1 MAAKLGTTRTSRL
14 TPVDG
19 DFQQQYLAAEKAYG
33 AGNYEAAQ
41 SICERLLG
49 QLELQQKGPEQEA
62 MLAWQAF
69 VALLMGH
76 VQLYGMN
83 DIQQAQHHYNLVLD
97 SQPQETLKELAEQGL
112 ERCQGELQR
121 EPADTEKHP
130 QSPTTK
136 QSAKHKPLALKA
148 EVIEPRQSL
157 IDDPFLSTETPNI
170 NEANKAKHPQSDQQ
184 ATQQETRKLS
194 NEMSGSLADLVRDPF
209 LFPAAQTAATEA
221 DHSRSKT
228 KLESTL
234 IADSMK
240 PEQISKQKNY
250 LQQTDLQQKVHAKQE
265 PSATTKAIEI
275 KSDLNTETEI
285 RPTAKS
291 GTNPIT
297 KEKQDTFKQARA
309 TPTAISHASTND
321 LLNNS
326 LLRVTMPPCAG
337 LANQETSQLQS
348 EKRTSATLTARLKN
362 FWMALSRR

>member
-1 MAAKLGTTRTSRL
+1 M

-33 AGNYEAAQ
+33 AENYEAAQ

-62 MLAWQAF
+62 MLAWRAF
-69 VALLMGH
+69 VALLMGNIL
-76 VQLYGMN
+76 LYGMN

-97 SQPQETLKELAEQGL
+97 SQPQDTLKELAEQGL
-112 ERCQGELQR
+112 KRCQGELQR
-121 EPADTEKHP
+121 EPADKEEHP
-130 QSPTTK
+130 QSPNPK
-136 QSAKHKPLALKA
+136 QSAKRKPMALKA

-157 IDDPFLSTETPNI
+157 INDPFLSTKAPNI

-184 ATQQETRKLS
+184 ANQQEIRKLS
-194 NEMSGSLADLVRDPF
+194 NELSESLPDLIRDPF
-209 LFPAAQTAATEA
+209 LYPAAQTAATEV
-221 DHSRSKT
+221 DYSKST
-228 KLESTL
+228 AKMESTL
-234 IADSMK
+234 IAESMK

-250 LQQTDLQQKVHAKQE
+250 SQQTNLQQKVHAKQE
-265 PSATTKAIEI
+265 PSATTKAMEI

-291 GTNPIT
+291 ETNPIT
-297 KEKQDTFKQARA
+297 QVKQDTFKQARA
-309 TPTAISHASTND
+309 IPTTISEASTNE

-337 LANQETSQLQS
+337 LSKQETSQLQS
-348 EKRTSATLTARLKN
+348 KKRTSER
-362 FWMALSRR
+362 